1 MIDIHNLHL
10 NYITNPQGE
19 QTAVMLP
26 MNEFLELMEDVE
38 DLISIASRKNEPE
51 RDGVFTQSQR
61 FRHSGKLE
69 IVPKLKH

>member
-26 MNEFLELMEDVE
+26 MNEFLELMEDFE
-38 DLISIASRKNEPE
+38 DLISIASRKNEPTKCVAISL
-51 RDGVFTQSQR
+51 RVFGSAS
-61 FRHSGKLE
+61 FACKSGKA
-69 IVPKLKH
+69 

>member
-38 DLISIASRKNEPE
+38 DLISIASRKNEPTTSHE
-51 RDGVFTQSQR
+51 NLLIELANDGF
-61 FRHSGKLE
+61 
-69 IVPKLKH
+69 I

>member
-26 MNEFLELMEDVE
+26 MNEFLELMEDFE
-38 DLISIASRKNEPE
+38 DLISIASRKNESTTSHE
-51 RDGVFTQSQR
+51 NLLIELANDG
-61 FRHSGKLE
+61 L
-69 IVPKLKH
+69 I